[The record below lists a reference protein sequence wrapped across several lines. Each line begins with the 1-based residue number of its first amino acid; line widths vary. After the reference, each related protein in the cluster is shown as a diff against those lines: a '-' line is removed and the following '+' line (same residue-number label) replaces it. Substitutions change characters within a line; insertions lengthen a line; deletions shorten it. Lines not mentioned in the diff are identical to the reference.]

1 MTRGSGCGHARA
13 SESVVGIAAG
23 GRLAESSKI
32 KLQHAENGTFL
43 PLFFHIFLFR
53 RGLCGATSQSQ
64 RQRQR
69 TRAPTHGGTTL
80 HGRARCSAERTRTR
94 CSLSETLSVLAGA
107 AHALCRHSTNRSV
120 ETRVHFSRELH
131 RALNLDSG
139 KVQPLTA
146 LSHRSRIS
154 AYPFAVTSKP
164 LRLKPTRIMSR
175 ASLCTS
181 LHSKCVEGTKN
192 WPSV

>member
-1 MTRGSGCGHARA
+1 M
-13 SESVVGIAAG
+13 
-23 GRLAESSKI
+23 K
-32 KLQHAENGTFL
+32 NGTFC
-43 PLFFHIFLFR
+43 PFSSIFLFR

-94 CSLSETLSVLAGA
+94 CSLSDV
-107 AHALCRHSTNRSV
+107 RHSLFSLAFVSINVAACWGCTRTVSTHTMSGHRHSRNRSV

-181 LHSKCVEGTKN
+181 LHSVC
-192 WPSV
+192 